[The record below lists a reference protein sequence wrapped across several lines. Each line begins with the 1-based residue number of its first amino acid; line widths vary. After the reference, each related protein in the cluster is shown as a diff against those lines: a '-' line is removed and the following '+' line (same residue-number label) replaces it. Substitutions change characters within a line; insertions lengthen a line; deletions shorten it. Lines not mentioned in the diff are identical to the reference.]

1 MAELYSKFRT
11 FDMYGN
17 KDEDSVSDEV
27 KVFQCEQ
34 SDETSSINSE
44 LSAMTMRSFQY
55 GNHDQNVGGDIKQ
68 RLNKLYQLAE
78 ARKRL
83 QNSNLSDKKVAESQQ
98 NEELD
103 PKEFGLGHHTR
114 LQNVDNHDEEEYDEA
129 KGEELLQG
137 ILDSVLKPKSKQKA
151 QFMEHMK
158 YKPEMSKNFDNNFI
172 HDPKT
177 TELGLLRWQ
186 QQQVKKTEKKK

>member
-1 MAELYSKFRT
+1 MANSSDNHPSSMVELNSKFRT

-17 KDEDSVSDEV
+17 PDEV

-44 LSAMTMRSFQY
+44 LSAVTMRSFQY
-55 GNHDQNVGGDIKQ
+55 GNQDQNVGLNIKQ
-68 RLNKLYQLAE
+68 RLNKLHQLAE
-78 ARKRL
+78 DRNL
-83 QNSNLSDKKVAESQQ
+83 QNSNLSEKKVVKSQ

-103 PKEFGLGHHTR
+103 PKGFGLGHHSR
-114 LQNVDNHDEEEYDEA
+114 LQSVDNHDEEEYDEA
-129 KGEELLQG
+129 KGEELLQE

-158 YKPEMSKNFDNNFI
+158 YKPGMSKNFDNNFI
-172 HDPKT
+172 HNLT
-177 TELGLLRWQ
+177 
-186 QQQVKKTEKKK
+186 